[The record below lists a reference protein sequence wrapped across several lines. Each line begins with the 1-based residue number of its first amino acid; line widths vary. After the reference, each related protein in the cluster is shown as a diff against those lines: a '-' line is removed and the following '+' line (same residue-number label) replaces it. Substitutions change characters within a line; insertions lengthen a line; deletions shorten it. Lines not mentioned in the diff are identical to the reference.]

1 MMFLTVLV
9 ITVPFV
15 LTEIILVNIESY
27 IMMAFHCLFFALII
41 FSIFKGGCTDPGIIP
56 RQIGS
61 NISNFKSISYN
72 VVINGSLMKI
82 NYCNTCSIFK
92 PPRTS
97 HCKACDNCCQRFD
110 HHCLWLGTCVGNRNY
125 KYFFLLITCITIDI
139 IIEIIY
145 SICIIVK
152 AIKDKDEKKIKLRV
166 FTISVLSGVSLY
178 ELLFLIFFVGK
189 LQFIHTRLVFQNFTF
204 YEDFKKKLKNPA
216 KNNPFY
222 KNIWQHIYRLL
233 LSLRPKSL
241 LNGQTPRNLI
251 VKTKSQDTSVKNG
264 TEYTKYIK

>member
-1 MMFLTVLV
+1 M
-9 ITVPFV
+9 
-15 LTEIILVNIESY
+15 
-27 IMMAFHCLFFALII
+27 
-41 FSIFKGGCTDPGIIP
+41 
-56 RQIGS
+56 
-61 NISNFKSISYN
+61 
-72 VVINGSLMKI
+72 
-82 NYCNTCSIFK
+82 
-92 PPRTS
+92 
-97 HCKACDNCCQRFD
+97 
-110 HHCLWLGTCVGNRNY
+110 
-125 KYFFLLITCITIDI
+125 
-139 IIEIIY
+139 
-145 SICIIVK
+145 
-152 AIKDKDEKKIKLRV
+152 KKIKHRV

-189 LQFIHTRLVFQNFTF
+189 LQFIHTRLVLQNFTF